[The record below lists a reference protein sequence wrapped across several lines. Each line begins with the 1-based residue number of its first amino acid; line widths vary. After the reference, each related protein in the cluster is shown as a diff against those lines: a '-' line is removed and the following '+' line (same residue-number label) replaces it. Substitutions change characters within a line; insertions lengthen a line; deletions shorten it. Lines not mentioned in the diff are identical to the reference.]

1 MNPYITEFLGL
12 NILAGIMGSGTAAVQ
27 TFFQFF
33 TQSLVAKGASAAAL
47 HRIAPAAVTGM
58 NTLPNAGGMV
68 AQLKWMDISLAEGYW
83 YVFVTSVL
91 APIIGS
97 FCAVVVAMIMY

>member
-12 NILAGIMGSGTAAVQ
+12 NIL
-27 TFFQFF
+27 
-33 TQSLVAKGASAAAL
+33 AAL

-68 AQLKWMDISLAEGYW
+68 AQLNWMKISLKDGYP
-83 YVFVTSVL
+83 YVFVTSVV
-91 APIIGS
+91 APMIGA
-97 FCAVVVAMIMY
+97 FVACLVAMVMY